1 MITKDTIYVTKDVKR
16 KTEERI
22 EYLNTVKRRELAEE
36 TKVAL
41 GFGDVAENSEY
52 LAVREEVMKVENEV
66 TDLKIKLH
74 NMFVIDESKIDKS
87 KISVGARVTLKD
99 LEFGEDEDFRLIGDR
114 EDHESEKDV
123 SISSPMGRAMLG
135 KKVGDTVEVNAP
147 SGIYKLKVIKVIYG

>member
-41 GFGDVAENSEY
+41 GFGDVTENSEY

-66 TDLKIKLH
+66 TNLKIKLH